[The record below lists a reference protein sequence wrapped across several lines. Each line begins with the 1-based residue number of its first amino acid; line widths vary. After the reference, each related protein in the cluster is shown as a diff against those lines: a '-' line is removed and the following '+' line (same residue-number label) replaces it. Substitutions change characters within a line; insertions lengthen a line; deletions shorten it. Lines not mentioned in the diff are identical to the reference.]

1 MQSLT
6 RRAVLFLFAASLGS
20 GYLLCLAQGPQ
31 TPPAKKS
38 TAVPKSLFGAGPIEP
53 LRDMAGQVTVVLR
66 EFHMDGKRLVSGS
79 LVGLD
84 GDWVVVRQDFIGA
97 DEKPSEFQW
106 IPVKNIER
114 MVQTTVHPE
123 RLKSSSR

>member
-1 MQSLT
+1 MPSLT
-6 RRAVLFLFAASLGS
+6 RRAALFLFAASLGP

-38 TAVPKSLFGAGPIEP
+38 TAVPQSLFGAGPIEP

-66 EFHMDGKRLVSGS
+66 ELNSDGKRFVFGS

-84 GDWVVVRQDFIGA
+84 GHWVVVRQDFIGA

-123 RLKSSSR
+123 RLKPSSK

>member
-6 RRAVLFLFAASLGS
+6 RGAALFLFATSLGS

-31 TPPAKKS
+31 TSSAKNA
-38 TAVPKSLFGAGPIEP
+38 TAVPQSLFGAGPIAP

-66 EFHMDGKRLVSGS
+66 ELHSDGKRLVSGS

-84 GDWVVVRQDFIGA
+84 GDWVVIRQDYIGA

-123 RLKSSSR
+123 RLKPSSK